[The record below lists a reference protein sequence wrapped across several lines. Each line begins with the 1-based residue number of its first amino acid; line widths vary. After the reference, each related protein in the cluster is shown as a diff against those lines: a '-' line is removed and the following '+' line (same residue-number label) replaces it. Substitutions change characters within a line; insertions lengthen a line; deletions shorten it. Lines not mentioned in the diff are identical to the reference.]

1 MTQFDVHL
9 DTRLQAIA
17 ATAKSAEPDWDDV
30 LARAGTETT
39 PRRPRRTRLAALAA
53 AIAALILA
61 APVFGLD
68 QDLWGLITRGKDVDQ
83 SQLSRRDLFSLSR
96 VGSKIPLS
104 RIAIASFRR
113 SEVSDVRLIATR
125 EGRAFYA
132 VDLQDGRTCYGTGAS
147 GEESRL
153 GLIVCRGGPMV
164 FPSAAEPI
172 LDLSV
177 YDAGDPAG
185 ARVVRLAGFAAN
197 AVQAVALRGPDDQIV
212 ARAPVVDNVYVA
224 TKDLPES
231 SVRALVALGSHDRPL
246 GAICLVRGGC

>member
-1 MTQFDVHL
+1 MTQFDAHL
-9 DTRLQAIA
+9 DIRLQAIA

-30 LARAGTETT
+30 LARAGIATT
-39 PRRPRRTRLAALAA
+39 QRRPHRTRLVALAA
-53 AIAALILA
+53 AIAALVVA

-68 QDLWGLITRGKDVDQ
+68 QSLWGLITGGKDVDQ
-83 SQLSRRDLFSLSR
+83 SQLSKRDLFSLSR
-96 VGSKIPLS
+96 VGSKVPLS
-104 RIAIASFRR
+104 RIASPSLRH
-113 SEVSDVRLIATR
+113 SEVSGVRLIAAR

-132 VDLQDGRTCYGTGAS
+132 VDLQDGRACYGTGAS

-153 GLIVCRGGPMV
+153 GLIVCRSGPTV

-224 TKDLPES
+224 TKDLPEGG
-231 SVRALVALGSHDRPL
+231 VRALVALGSDNRPL
-246 GAICLVRGGC
+246 ATICLVHGGC